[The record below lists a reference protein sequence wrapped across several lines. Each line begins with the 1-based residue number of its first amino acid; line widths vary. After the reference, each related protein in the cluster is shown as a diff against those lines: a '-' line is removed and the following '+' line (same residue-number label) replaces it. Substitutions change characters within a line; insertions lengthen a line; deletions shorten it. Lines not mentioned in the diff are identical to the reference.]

1 MLLSLF
7 DKRPISIPSRPK
19 TLLYSLTLSLGRVA
33 QWTVTPTGDHLPISP
48 YLLPITAHPVKGEV
62 GLWSL
67 LEVKGLLTLQLL
79 NICLWYLNKMVV
91 IVERSFPSHPEQ
103 CLTYWNL
110 LFQAFEE
117 PSHDSLEKI
126 HSHVKRR
133 AKTRDEK
140 EGAEKT
146 CPVLATRLPGNN
158 GGVSLSKL
166 GTTNTWPCDVIWKES
181 FSEWWRQV
189 GISSRDVKVVQF
201 LYFGDI

>member
-1 MLLSLF
+1 
-7 DKRPISIPSRPK
+7 
-19 TLLYSLTLSLGRVA
+19 
-33 QWTVTPTGDHLPISP
+33 
-48 YLLPITAHPVKGEV
+48 
-62 GLWSL
+62 
-67 LEVKGLLTLQLL
+67 
-79 NICLWYLNKMVV
+79 MVV

-181 FSEWWRQV
+181 FRNGDVRWASVVMTSRWCSFYTLAIFNIITMSWNKRTFSDKQTSEDTN
-189 GISSRDVKVVQF
+189 SSNFYCDVNMYIQRCTSCKAVYAGLF
-201 LYFGDI
+201 N